1 MAVLLAMVGRTL
13 ADNLTVADVTMNAGE
28 KKQVSIVLNNP
39 DHQYAAFQ
47 FDLML
52 PDGVTI
58 ATNTKGKLIASL
70 NEDRKDDH
78 SLTVTDVGGG
88 TYRFLAFSMTN
99 AEFYGTSGA
108 LVDVTLEA
116 SAGAANGAKT
126 AKLTSQVFTEVSG
139 TQSKWDDVSFGI
151 ELKGGSS
158 VTPDDPPV
166 TSGDDMLTVEPVT
179 MHAGETRLLAIE
191 LKNPDH
197 QYAGFQFDL
206 VLPEGVSIANN
217 AKGKPDARLND
228 DRKDDHTLTVTDV
241 GGGTYRFLS
250 FSMTNAEYYGKSG
263 ALVYVTLQA
272 AEGIGE
278 GIKTAT
284 IQSQVFTEENNTQHK
299 LADQLFQITIEA
311 AVVPVTV
318 TAKSYTREYGD
329 ANPAFGYTSEG
340 ATLNG
345 TPEITCEATP
355 SSPVGTYPIVI
366 KKGSVTNSGDSY
378 VNGTLTITK
387 APLTI
392 SGGTYSMKQ
401 GDPLPAFAAVY
412 SGFKNGET
420 SPVLSKQ
427 PTLTT
432 TATSA
437 SAPGAYEVTVSG
449 AEAKNYDISYNKG
462 TLTITD
468 ADPITVTVKS
478 VSREYGD
485 ANPTFDYTVAGGT
498 LDGTPEISCSATV
511 KSDVGT
517 YDITIAK
524 GSVKNYNVTF
534 IGGKLTI
541 TKAPLTISGGT
552 YSMKQGDAL
561 PTFNAVYSGWKNG
574 DTEAVLT
581 KKPMLTT
588 TATSSS
594 TPGTYDVNVSGAE
607 AKNYDITYKKGTLT
621 ITDADPITVTVK
633 SVSREY
639 GEANPTFEYTVAG
652 GTLDGTPEISC
663 AATEKSD
670 VGTYDITIAK
680 GSVKNYNVTFI
691 GGKLTVTKAPLTI
704 SGGTYSMKQGD
715 PLPAFAAVYSG
726 FKNGETSAVLSKQ
739 PTLTTTATSASAPG
753 TYDVNVSGAEAKNYD
768 ISYKKGTLTIT
779 DADPITVTVKSVSRQ
794 YGETNPTFEY
804 TVDGGT
810 LDGTP
815 EINCT
820 ATEKS
825 DVGTY
830 DITITKGSVKNYN
843 VTFVDGKLTVT
854 KAPLTISG
862 GTYSMK
868 QGETLPTFKATYSGW
883 KNGDT
888 EAVLTKKPTLTTTAT
903 SASTP
908 GTYDVNVSGAEAK
921 NYDISYKKGTL
932 TITDADPITVTVKGV
947 SREYGDANP
956 TFEFTVAGGTLDG
969 TPEISCAA
977 TEKSDVGTYDITI
990 TKGSVKNYNVTFIGG
1005 KLTITKAP
1013 LTISGGT
1020 YSMKQGETLPIF
1032 KATYSGWK
1040 NGDTEAVLT
1049 KKPTLTTTATSASTP
1064 GTYDVNVSGAEA
1076 KNYDITYKKG
1086 TLTIT
1091 DADPITVMVK
1101 SVSREYGDANPTFEY
1116 TVAGG
1121 TLDGMPEISCSA
1133 TAKSDVGTYD
1143 ITITKG
1149 SVKNYNVT
1157 FIGGKLTVTKAPLT
1171 ISGGTYTMK
1180 QGETLPIFKATY
1192 SGWKN
1197 GDTEAVLTKKP
1208 TLTTTATSASTP
1220 GTYDVNVSGAE
1231 AKNYDISYKKGSLT
1245 ITEAE
1250 TIVVTVS
1257 DAARNYGDEN
1267 PVFSF
1272 VTSGG
1277 KLNGLPEITCEA
1289 TETSPVGTYTINIGK
1304 GSVTNSNVTYVS
1316 GTLEVT
1322 EAPLTIKVG
1331 TYTRKQGEDN
1341 PQFTVTYEGW
1351 KNGETEAVL
1360 TQKPTL
1366 TCNATKDSP
1375 VGLYEIVVSGA
1386 EAPNYYFNYINGSL
1400 NVTEADPVLVTAKSY
1415 TREYGEANPT
1425 FEFTS
1430 EGATLEGKPEISCEA
1445 TATSPV
1451 GTYPIVIKKGGVTNY
1466 NDTYANGTLT
1476 ITKAPL
1482 TISGGDYVMKQGD
1495 AMPTLKAVYAGFKNG
1510 ETSAVLTKQPTLTT
1524 TATSASIPGTYEV
1537 IVSGAEA
1544 ENYEISYDAGTLT
1557 IVDADAVV
1565 VMAKSYT
1572 REYGEANPTF
1582 EFTSEGATLEGQPE
1596 ISCEATATS
1605 PVGTYPIVIKKG
1617 GVTNYNDSY
1626 VNGTLTITKA
1636 PLTIDGGEYTMKQGE
1651 DVPMLKAEYSGFKNG
1666 ETEAMLKTKPMLKTT
1681 ATSGSEPGVYEVTVS
1696 GAEAENY
1703 EISYV
1708 AGKLTILE
1716 ADAVVVTAKSYTREY
1731 GEANPTFE
1739 FTSEGA
1745 TLEGTP
1751 EIVCTATATSPV
1763 GTYPIIIKKGS
1774 VTNYNDQYVSGAL
1787 TITKAPLKVTVADA
1801 TREQGEENPE
1811 FVITYEGWKNGET
1824 ETVLTKKPVAT
1835 TTATKDSAVGEYV
1848 IVVSGG
1854 EAQNYELSYVN
1865 GKLTVTVPNGIRELL
1880 SGGTFNV
1887 YTTSGKLIRKGA
1899 ASLKGLA
1906 KGVYI
1911 VNGQKVIVK

>member
-1 MAVLLAMVGRTL
+1 MMAVLLTMVGRTL
-13 ADNLTVADVTMNAGE
+13 ADNLTVADVTLNAGE

-47 FDLML
+47 FDLVL
-52 PDGVTI
+52 PEGVSI
-58 ATNTKGKLIASL
+58 AKNAKGKLMASL
-70 NEDRKDDH
+70 NEDRMDDH
-78 SLTVTDVGGG
+78 TLTVTDVGGG

-139 TQSKWDDVSFGI
+139 TQSKWDDVPFGI

-179 MHAGETRLLAIE
+179 ISAGESLQVGIG
-191 LKNPDH
+191 LKNPSN
-197 QYAGFQFDL
+197 QYTAFQFDL
-206 VLPEGVSIANN
+206 VLPDGVSIAKN
-217 AKGKPDARLND
+217 AKGKLVASLNE
-228 DRKDDHTLTVTDV
+228 DRIDDHTLTVTDV
-241 GGGTYRFLS
+241 GSNTYRFLT
-250 FSMTNAEYYGKSG
+250 FSMTNAEFSG
-263 ALVYVTLQA
+263 MDGTLVYVTLHA
-272 AEGIGE
+272 ASDAVVGA
-278 GIKTAT
+278 KTAT
-284 IQSQVFTEENNTQHK
+284 IKSQVMTQMSGDQSK
-299 LADQLFQITIEA
+299 WADKSFQITVEA
-311 AVVPVTV
+311 AVVPVTI
-318 TAKSYTREYGD
+318 TAKSYSREYGE
-329 ANPAFGYTSEG
+329 ANPVFGYTSEG
-340 ATLNG
+340 ATVIG
-345 TPEITCEATP
+345 QPEISCEATTT
-355 SSPVGTYPIVI
+355 SPVGTYPIVI
-366 KKGSVTNSGDSY
+366 KKGSVTNSGDTY

-392 SGGTYSMKQ
+392 SGGTYSIKQGKQLPTFVATYSGFKNGETEAVLTKKPTLTTTATSASAPGTYDVTVSGAEAKNYEIKYVAGKLTITDADPITVAVKSVSREYGDANPTFEYTVQGGTLDGKPEISCTATAKSDVGTYDITIAKGSVKNYNVTFVGGKLTVTKAPLTISGGTYSMKQ
-401 GDPLPAFAAVY
+401 GETLPTFKATY

-420 SPVLSKQ
+420 STVLTKQ

-437 SAPGAYEVTVSG
+437 SAPGTYDVTVSG
-449 AEAKNYDISYNKG
+449 AEAKNYDITYMKG
-462 TLTITD
+462 TLTIMQ

-485 ANPTFDYTVAGGT
+485 ANPTFEYIVTGGT
-498 LDGTPEISCSATV
+498 LDGKPEISCSATA

-639 GEANPTFEYTVAG
+639 GDANPTFEYTVDG
-652 GTLDGTPEISC
+652 GTLDGKPEISC
-663 AATEKSD
+663 TATEKSD
-670 VGTYDITIAK
+670 VGNYDITISK
-680 GSVKNYNVTFI
+680 GSVKNYNVSFI
-691 GGKLTVTKAPLTI
+691 GGTLTITKAPLTI
-704 SGGTYSMKQGD
+704 SGGTYSMKQGET
-715 PLPAFAAVYSG
+715 LPTFKAVYSG
-726 FKNGETSAVLSKQ
+726 WKNGDTEAVLTKK
-739 PTLTTTATSASAPG
+739 PTLTTTATSSSEPG

-779 DADPITVTVKSVSRQ
+779 EAEHIIITVKSVSRE
-794 YGETNPTFEY
+794 YGEANPTFEY
-804 TVDGGT
+804 TVEGGT
-810 LDGTP
+810 LTFSP
-815 EINCT
+815 SFRCE
-820 ATEKS
+820 ATRES

-830 DITITKGSVKNYN
+830 EIKLWRIIRSRSTDDQHSTSNSLLDNITIINGT
-843 VTFVDGKLTVT
+843 LTVT
-854 KAPLTISG
+854 KAPLTVSAG
-862 GTYSMK
+862 DYTMK
-868 QGETLPTFKATYSGW
+868 QGEQLPTFKATYTGF
-883 KNGDT
+883 KNKDT
-888 EAVLTKKPTLTTTAT
+888 EKVLTQEPMLTTAAT
-903 SASTP
+903 SSSEP
-908 GTYDVNVSGAEAK
+908 GTYEVMVYGAEAK
-921 NYDISYKKGTL
+921 NYEFDYMEGTL
-932 TITDADPITVTVKGV
+932 TITEADPVTVT
-947 SREYGDANP
+947 A
-956 TFEFTVAGGTLDG
+956 
-969 TPEISCAA
+969 
-977 TEKSDVGTYDITI
+977 KSYT
-990 TKGSVKNYNVTFIGG
+990 
-1005 KLTITKAP
+1005 
-1013 LTISGGT
+1013 
-1020 YSMKQGETLPIF
+1020 
-1032 KATYSGWK
+1032 
-1040 NGDTEAVLT
+1040 
-1049 KKPTLTTTATSASTP
+1049 
-1064 GTYDVNVSGAEA
+1064 
-1076 KNYDITYKKG
+1076 
-1086 TLTIT
+1086 
-1091 DADPITVMVK
+1091 
-1101 SVSREYGDANPTFEY
+1101 REYGDANPTFEY
-1116 TVAGG
+1116 TSEGATLNG
-1121 TLDGMPEISCSA
+1121 TPEITCEA
-1133 TAKSDVGTYD
+1133 TATSPVGTYP
-1143 ITITKG
+1143 IIIKKG
-1149 SVKNYNVT
+1149 GVTNYNDSYINGT
-1157 FIGGKLTVTKAPLT
+1157 LTITKAPLT
-1171 ISGGTYTMK
+1171 IKAGTYTRK
-1180 QGETLPIFKATY
+1180 QGEENPEFTLEYAGFK
-1192 SGWKN
+1192 N
-1197 GDTEAVLTKKP
+1197 NETEAVLTKKP
-1208 TLTTTATSASTP
+1208 SMTTTATKESEV
-1220 GTYDVNVSGAE
+1220 GDYDVKVSGAE
-1231 AKNYDISYKKGSLT
+1231 AQNYEISY
-1245 ITEAE
+1245 
-1250 TIVVTVS
+1250 V
-1257 DAARNYGDEN
+1257 N
-1267 PVFSF
+1267 
-1272 VTSGG
+1272 
-1277 KLNGLPEITCEA
+1277 
-1289 TETSPVGTYTINIGK
+1289 
-1304 GSVTNSNVTYVS
+1304 
-1316 GTLEVT
+1316 GTLKVT
-1322 EAPLTIKVG
+1322 
-1331 TYTRKQGEDN
+1331 D
-1341 PQFTVTYEGW
+1341 
-1351 KNGETEAVL
+1351 
-1360 TQKPTL
+1360 
-1366 TCNATKDSP
+1366 
-1375 VGLYEIVVSGA
+1375 
-1386 EAPNYYFNYINGSL
+1386 
-1400 NVTEADPVLVTAKSY
+1400 ADPVTVTAMSY
-1415 TREYGEANPT
+1415 TREYGDANPT

-1482 TISGGDYVMKQGD
+1482 TISGGEYVMKQGD

-1544 ENYEISYDAGTLT
+1544 ENYEISYVAGTLT

-1565 VMAKSYT
+1565 VTAKSYT

-1582 EFTSEGATLEGQPE
+1582 EFTSEGATLEGTPE
-1596 ISCEATATS
+1596 IVCTATATS

-1617 GVTNYNDSY
+1617 SVTNYNDSY
-1626 VNGTLTITKA
+1626 VNGVLTITKA
-1636 PLTIDGGEYTMKQGE
+1636 PLTISGGEYTMKQGE
-1651 DVPMLKAEYSGFKNG
+1651 DVPMLKAVYSGFKNG
-1666 ETEAMLKTKPMLKTT
+1666 ETEAVLTTKPMLKTT

-1824 ETVLTKKPVAT
+1824 EAVLTKKPIAT
-1835 TTATKDSAVGEYV
+1835 TSATKDSAAGEYD
-1848 IVVSGG
+1848 IIVSGG
-1854 EAQNYELSYVN
+1854 EARNYELSYVN
-1865 GKLTVTVPNGIRELL
+1865 GKLTVTVPDGIREII
-1880 SGGTFNV
+1880 GGGSFDV
-1887 YTTSGKLIRKGA
+1887 YTTDGRMVRKGA
-1899 ASLKGLA
+1899 TTLKGLA

-1911 VNGQKVIVK
+1911 VNGRKVMVK